1 MWHTD
6 YKQLSDGRWLLCYED
21 DASRFVTGYGV
32 FEGATT
38 ENALKVLDDAIMRHG
53 RPASIMTDHGSQF
66 YANEAHFRKRGA
78 SEFEKRLVEMGI
90 RQVLARVKHP
100 QTNGKLGRID
110 GEIQRK
116 LPEFEAILM
125 RTSEPIDLFMRWYNY
140 ERPHM
145 SLDYDN
151 LETPWEAFRRK
162 MPPAGTVVVDEQTK
176 EEYAVE

>member
-1 MWHTD
+1 MRRGWWRWASGRYWH
-6 YKQLSDGRWLLCYED
+6 
-21 DASRFVTGYGV
+21 ASSTPPP
-32 FEGATT
+32 
-38 ENALKVLDDAIMRHG
+38 D
-53 RPASIMTDHGSQF
+53 Q
-66 YANEAHFRKRGA
+66 RKL
-78 SEFEKRLVEMGI
+78 E
-90 RQVLARVKHP
+90 
-100 QTNGKLGRID
+100 RIH

-140 ERPHM
+140 KRPHM

-151 LETPWEAFRRK
+151 FETPWEAFRRK